1 MTETYEPVDG
11 PRHVSV
17 HGVYLED
24 HNVRGARILI
34 AGRNLPTLV
43 WGEYPG
49 WNDKD
54 DLGGLDR
61 DGAMIVSA
69 VAAAEL
75 AIWDEAADRLN
86 AMWEKP

>member
-11 PRHVSV
+11 PRRVKV
-17 HGVYLED
+17 HGVYLEN
-24 HNVRGARILI
+24 HKVRGARILV
-34 AGRNLPTLV
+34 AGWNLPTLV

-61 DGAMIVSA
+61 DGVMIVSA
-69 VAAAEL
+69 VEAARQ
-75 AIWDEAADRLN
+75 AIEAEAADRLN